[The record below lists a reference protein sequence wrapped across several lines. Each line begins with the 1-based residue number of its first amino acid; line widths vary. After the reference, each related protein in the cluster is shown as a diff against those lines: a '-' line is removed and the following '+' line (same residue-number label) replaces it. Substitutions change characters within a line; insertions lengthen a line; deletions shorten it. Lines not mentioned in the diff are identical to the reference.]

1 MAGRRTTKRGTSR
14 GAAAPSDE
22 APKRERTTVLLPSDV
37 LQQLR
42 LRAVMEK
49 TEMSLIMEAA
59 LREYLGKK

>member
-1 MAGRRTTKRGTSR
+1 L
-14 GAAAPSDE
+14 DE
-22 APKRERTTVLLPSDV
+22 ESKRERTTVLLPSDV

-59 LREYLGKK
+59 LREYLGMK